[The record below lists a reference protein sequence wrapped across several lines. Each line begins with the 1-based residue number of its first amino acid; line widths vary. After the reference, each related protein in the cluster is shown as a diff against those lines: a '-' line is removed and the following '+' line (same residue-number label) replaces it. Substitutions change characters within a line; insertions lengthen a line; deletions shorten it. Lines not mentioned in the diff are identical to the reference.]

1 MNSPAGS
8 RVALMFISFLLL
20 AISSRAQGLHPYRPP
35 TGPQLELNVYSGLE
49 DPICELSDDE
59 LKNIRESVDKLP
71 VDIIQVFKTTIPN
84 KLGYRGYTIGM
95 LSNGKTGQ
103 YVIISVYRT
112 GVEIRTFIREEQRSE
127 AVVKLDSSR
136 SIETMLTKLANQK
149 GLVDENN
156 KRLIADD
163 VEKRE
168 KRVK

>member
-1 MNSPAGS
+1 MNSPIGS
-8 RVALMFISFLLL
+8 RVALMFFSFLLL
-20 AISSRAQGLHPYRPP
+20 AILSSAQGLHPYRPP
-35 TGPQLELNVYSGLE
+35 TGPQLELNVYSGQQN
-49 DPICELSDDE
+49 PICELTDDE

-71 VDIIQVFKTTIPN
+71 VDVFQIFKSTIPN
-84 KLGYRGYTIGM
+84 KLGYGGYTIGM
-95 LSNGKTGQ
+95 LSNGKSGQ
-103 YVIISVYRT
+103 YVIIHVYRT

-149 GLVDENN
+149 GLVDEYS

-163 VEKRE
+163 VEKRD